1 MKLSEALRVINENCG
16 YAVRFHTLGGFP
28 DWFPA
33 NNEDPFLTVQ
43 EAREKAVP
51 FAEKT
56 AGRFYDVTII
66 NAVTGEAVKDEA
78 VLNPA
83 PEAAVRA

>member
-1 MKLSEALRVINENCG
+1 MKLSEAIRVINNNCG
-16 YAVRFHTLGGFP
+16 YAVRFQTLGGFP
-28 DWFPA
+28 DWFPYT
-33 NNEDPFLTVQ
+33 NEEPFATVQ
-43 EAREKAVP
+43 EAREKAAA

-83 PEAAVRA
+83 PAAVRA